1 MIFKLNRKFYSI
13 EAVKETLKDFRRVC
27 KGKVLNDKIEIELY
41 LREDTQQLKE
51 EFCNY
56 VLGMMKNKS
65 LV

>member
-13 EAVKETLKDFRRVC
+13 EAVKETLKDFREVC

>member
-27 KGKVLNDKIEIELY
+27 KGRVLNDKIEIELC